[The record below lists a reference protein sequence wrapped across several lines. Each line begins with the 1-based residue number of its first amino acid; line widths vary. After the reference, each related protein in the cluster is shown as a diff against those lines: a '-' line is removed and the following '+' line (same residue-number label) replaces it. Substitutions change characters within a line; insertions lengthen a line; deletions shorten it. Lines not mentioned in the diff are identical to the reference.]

1 MGQFTSV
8 EEYLAALPEDVQT
21 VVRELRRRIQA
32 ALPTSTEKISYAIP
46 TVLLDGHPLIHYG
59 AWKSHLGIYPVPII
73 EGELE
78 QALAPYRSTKDA
90 LRFRYRD
97 TIPLDLVIRVVSE
110 LASRATFERLRER
123 KSSGSDSAIT

>member
-1 MGQFTSV
+1 MAHPATV
-8 EEYLAALPEDVQT
+8 EEYLAALPEDVQA

-46 TVLLDGHPLIHYG
+46 TVLLEGHPLISYG
-59 AWKSHLGIYPVPII
+59 AWKSHLGMYPVPVT
-73 EGELE
+73 EGQLE
-78 QALAPYRSTKDA
+78 QALAPYRSTKDT

-97 TIPLDLVIRVVSE
+97 TIPLDLIVRLVTE
-110 LASRATFERLRER
+110 RAALASRRTE